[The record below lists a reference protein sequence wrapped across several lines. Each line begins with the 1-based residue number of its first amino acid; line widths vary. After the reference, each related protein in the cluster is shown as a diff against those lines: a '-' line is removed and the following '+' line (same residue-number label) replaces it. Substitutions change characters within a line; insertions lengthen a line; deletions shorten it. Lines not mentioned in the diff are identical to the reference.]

1 MPARPAVVWRQ
12 PKVLAAP
19 GLQPGLPAA
28 LSSQCEAFDAGPVTV
43 VPQNFQDD
51 NGVRHAQMLLSTT
64 TAPTLALNILW
75 FCDTDHANCN
85 TGSVAH
91 DFQQLPVT
99 KDTVAEK
106 NFALRCSEQTPWRSY
121 GKETTQT
128 GTLRPEETHSKLN
141 SFDTRGSK
149 APQWLERI
157 LPSTGQ
163 KRQWRIHCEDITT
176 ARHPATSSIGSVWD
190 RERSEKNTGS
200 HAARLHFSKMNP
212 SHGPEVDMFS
222 INLPRH
228 AHKQSAQPIC

>member
-163 KRQWRIHCEDITT
+163 KRQSGEST
-176 ARHPATSSIGSVWD
+176 AKISRQQGTLRHRLSD
-190 RERSEKNTGS
+190 RLWLSEKLT
-200 HAARLHFSKMNP
+200 HRRPRFSATLLENEP
-212 SHGPEVDMFS
+212 V
-222 INLPRH
+222 PR
-228 AHKQSAQPIC
+228 S

>member
-1 MPARPAVVWRQ
+1 MVVLDKIKLWRI
-12 PKVLAAP
+12 PL
-19 GLQPGLPAA
+19 
-28 LSSQCEAFDAGPVTV
+28 V
-43 VPQNFQDD
+43 VRDRVDFHDQDP
-51 NGVRHAQMLLSTT
+51 LLI
-64 TAPTLALNILW
+64 PLHFLFHNYCRNPCPHHLW

-163 KRQWRIHCEDITT
+163 KRQSGEST
-176 ARHPATSSIGSVWD
+176 AKISRQQGTLRHRLSD
-190 RERSEKNTGS
+190 R
-200 HAARLHFSKMNP
+200 F
-212 SHGPEVDMFS
+212 
-222 INLPRH
+222 
-228 AHKQSAQPIC
+228 